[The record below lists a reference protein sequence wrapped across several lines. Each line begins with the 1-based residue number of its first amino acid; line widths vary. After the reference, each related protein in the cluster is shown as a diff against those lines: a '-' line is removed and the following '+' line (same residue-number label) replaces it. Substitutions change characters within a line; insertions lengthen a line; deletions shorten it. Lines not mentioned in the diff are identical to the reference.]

1 MKKPFTSTIAHFA
14 DLLMDAVCMVDAQG
28 RFVFVSAAGERIFGY
43 TQQEMIG
50 MEMIDLVAPADRE
63 RTLAAARSIMDG
75 QPNSRFENR
84 YIRKDGQIVHIM
96 WSARWSEADQLRVAV
111 ARDITV
117 NKRTEAMQAAL
128 YAISEAAHASDDLP
142 ALFQRIHQIIGAL
155 LPAPVFGVALCGEHG
170 QSLQFAYHAS
180 ASGAVPPQPLAH
192 LLGEEV
198 LRSGLPVLVTPATL
212 PSLSPALQ
220 AAAGLATDCWIG
232 APLATSHDLI
242 GVLLLQSGG
251 EQGRTGYTDQDEDL
265 LMFVSNQVAT
275 AIHRKQLHTRLR
287 HMAQHDELTQL
298 PNRRL
303 FHDRLVMALARAQ
316 RHKDQLSLLFID
328 LNKFKQINDYYGH
341 ACGDLL
347 LREVAQRLKRC
358 VREADTVARL
368 GGDEFVIILEEVLV
382 SGDALQIKEKIHQ
395 ALAAPVLL
403 ADGRS
408 LAITASIGV
417 AHYPEHGADIQQLV
431 RHADQS
437 MYKNKLQKEQ
447 ADQAMAGFNGLKA
460 V

>member
-75 QPNSRFENR
+75 HPNSRFENR

-111 ARDITV
+111 ARDITA

-155 LPAPVFGVALCGEHG
+155 LPAPVFGVALRGEHG

-180 ASGAVPPQPLAH
+180 ASGAVPPQPLAQ

-328 LNKFKQINDYYGH
+328 LNKFKQVNDYYGH

-417 AHYPEHGADIQQLV
+417 AHYPEHGADMQQLV

-447 ADQAMAGFNGLKA
+447 TDQAMAGFNGLKA